1 MTDGEVSNVRERSDK
16 IRGMLEGGEDLGNAV
31 GEVVSVYR
39 LCLSTPVG

>member
-1 MTDGEVSNVRERSDK
+1 MIDEEVNNLRERSCK
-16 IRGMLEGGEDLGNAV
+16 IQGMLGGEDLGNAV